1 MTKPQSYTDARYRSL
16 LQKAVRRGNT
26 ELVYTTSALLENLGS
41 REKNWFRTR
50 AAIITF
56 EECWPL
62 GAELMFNRQF
72 HSKVAALIKV
82 TECAKARD
90 ATGLGY
96 LAYALFE
103 GDRSMLDGSAEDRA
117 IKIIASALQRPDD
130 FWGWIDKQDVP
141 EKARALANH
150 AGRFRHEGLPR
161 DKSVMQSAAYLA
173 ATGNIPVTKIAQLPD
188 ARFPFWT
195 AFDHHTPE
203 GKRALRDVARDLHIP
218 LPQLEWVLFYFEGS
232 MTNGELPSTWW
243 QKLCRWHFKKIGIPV
258 EEAHLIWEPVK
269 SQLLDALAEESRQL
283 QGSLYRWKLA
293 HLDRIDSLKK
303 QVHLFI
309 EKFDALQPDQLE
321 LF

>member
-1 MTKPQSYTDARYRSL
+1 MAKPQSYTDSRYRSL

-26 ELVYTTSALLENLGS
+26 ELVYTTSALLESLGS

-50 AAIITF
+50 AAIITL

-82 TECAKARD
+82 TECVKARD

-96 LAYALFE
+96 LGYALFG
-103 GDRSMLDGSAEDRA
+103 GDRSMLDGSADDRA
-117 IKIIASALQRPDD
+117 VKIIANALQRPDD
-130 FWGWIDKQDVP
+130 FWRWIDRQDIP
-141 EKARALANH
+141 ETARALANN

-161 DKSVMQSAAYLA
+161 DKSVIQSAAYLA
-173 ATGNIPVTKIAQLPD
+173 VTCNIPGIKTAQLPD

-218 LPQLEWVLFYFEGS
+218 LPQLEWVLFYFEGAT
-232 MTNGELPSTWW
+232 TNRELSSIWW
-243 QKLCRWHFKKIGIPV
+243 QKWCRWHFRKIGIPV

-269 SQLLDALAEESRQL
+269 SQLLEALAEESRQL

-309 EKFDALQPDQLE
+309 EKFDELQPDQLE